1 MPPSLPAEFTIAR
14 SLQAPRPLL
23 NLPSSFRSWLI
34 CHLLQEAL
42 PDSPLRRASRQPD
55 SLSLDQVSH
64 QRPRPEPMALISLLP
79 GHLSWLQTCP
89 TEPGAPCRQGPLC
102 RRAWHRERAF
112 GKWDWLKVSWLCTAG
127 PAPHRQQTAL
137 TPSHFCPCPCPDT
150 LPTLMTPAPL
160 GAGSCPPTP
169 ARGAQPAGVS
179 GSLYN
184 APAPTRARPGEHT
197 RSLSTL
203 QPWAAGAGLLPCLP
217 PGGGGRRWSL
227 GSAGPG
233 VPSRA
238 PSWARRSAG
247 HGLSLPQWAAGGTRG
262 HRLRAEARF
271 RLTVLPQLALGPL
284 VAL

>member
-1 MPPSLPAEFTIAR
+1 MSVEALASGVPCFLPPSLPAEFTIAR

-23 NLPSSFRSWLI
+23 TLPSSFRSWLI

-112 GKWDWLKVSWLCTAG
+112 GKWDWLKVSWLCSAG

-137 TPSHFCPCPCPDT
+137 LGQLPIGGKQLSPPPISARAHAQTHF
-150 LPTLMTPAPL
+150 
-160 GAGSCPPTP
+160 
-169 ARGAQPAGVS
+169 
-179 GSLYN
+179 
-184 APAPTRARPGEHT
+184 RP
-197 RSLSTL
+197 
-203 QPWAAGAGLLPCLP
+203 
-217 PGGGGRRWSL
+217 
-227 GSAGPG
+227 
-233 VPSRA
+233 
-238 PSWARRSAG
+238 
-247 HGLSLPQWAAGGTRG
+247 
-262 HRLRAEARF
+262 
-271 RLTVLPQLALGPL
+271 
-284 VAL
+284 